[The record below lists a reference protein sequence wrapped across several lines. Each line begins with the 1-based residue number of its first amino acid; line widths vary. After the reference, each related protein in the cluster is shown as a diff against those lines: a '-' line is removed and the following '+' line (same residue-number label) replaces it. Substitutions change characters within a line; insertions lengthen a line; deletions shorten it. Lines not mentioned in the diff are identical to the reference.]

1 MSEQQ
6 APYGGA
12 PTSGT
17 AGTTPDPAAGP
28 ARTPRVVRS
37 TTLQRWKDEGRRW
50 AMLTAYDA
58 LTASVLD
65 EAGVPVLLVGDSA
78 GTTVLG
84 QPSTIAVTVEEMLVL
99 TRAVVR
105 GTQRALVVADLP
117 FGSYQQGPA
126 QALATGVRMLKE
138 GGAAAVKLEG
148 GTAVA
153 PAVRALVDAGVPVMG
168 HVGFT
173 PQSEHAL
180 GGYRVQGRGEG
191 ADRLVADALAVQD
204 AGAFAVVVEMVPSAV
219 AARLARELRVPVVGI
234 GAGPGTDAQVLVVTD
249 MAGLGGGRSPRFV
262 RRYADLRGELARAAA
277 AYVADVEDGS
287 FPAAEHEF
295 ED

>member
-12 PTSGT
+12 PTTGTTGT
-17 AGTTPDPAAGP
+17 APGS
-28 ARTPRVVRS
+28 ARTPRVVRT

-180 GGYRVQGRGEG
+180 GGYRVQGRGES

-204 AGAFAVVVEMVPSAV
+204 AGAFAVVVEMVPSGG
-219 AARLARELRVPVVGI
+219 AAPQGPALRGPVGGI
-234 GAGPGTDAQVLVVTD
+234 GPGPGPDAQVLGVTD

-262 RRYADLRGELARAAA
+262 RRYADLRGELARAAT
-277 AYVADVEDGS
+277 AYVADVEEGT

>member
-1 MSEQQ
+1 MSEQP

-12 PTSGT
+12 P
-17 AGTTPDPAAGP
+17 ATPADPAAAP
-28 ARTPRVVRS
+28 ARTPRVVRT
-37 TTLQRWKDEGRRW
+37 TTLRRWKTEGRRW

-58 LTASVLD
+58 LTASALD
-65 EAGVPVLLVGDSA
+65 DAGVPVLLVGDSA

-84 QPSTIAVTVEEMLVL
+84 QTSTLAVTVEEMLVL
-99 TRAVVR
+99 VRAVVR
-105 GTQRALVVADLP
+105 GTARALVVADLP
-117 FGSYQQGPA
+117 FGSYQAGPA

-148 GTAVA
+148 GAAVA
-153 PAVRALVDAGVPVMG
+153 PSVRALVDAGVPVMG

-180 GGYRVQGRGEG
+180 GGYRVQGRGDD
-191 ADRLVADALAVQD
+191 ADRLLADARALEA

-219 AARLARELRVPVVGI
+219 AARLARELAVPVVGI

-249 MAGLGGGRSPRFV
+249 MAGLGGGRTPRFV
-262 RRYADLRGELARAAA
+262 QRYADLRGELGRAAA
-277 AYVADVEDGS
+277 AFAADVEDGS

-295 ED
+295 TD

>member
-1 MSEQQ
+1 MSEQP
-6 APYGGA
+6 APYGS
-12 PTSGT
+12 PP
-17 AGTTPDPAAGP
+17 TTPGGPPAAP
-28 ARTPRVVRS
+28 ARTPRVVRT
-37 TTLQRWKDEGRRW
+37 TTLQGWKAEGRRW

-58 LTASVLD
+58 LTASALD
-65 EAGVPVLLVGDSA
+65 DAGVPVLLVGDSA

-84 QPSTIAVTVEEMLVL
+84 QTSTLAVTVEEMLVL

-105 GTQRALVVADLP
+105 GTARALVVADLP
-117 FGSYQQGPA
+117 FGSYQEGPA

-148 GTAVA
+148 GAAVA
-153 PAVRALVDAGVPVMG
+153 PSVRALVDAGVPVMG

-180 GGYRVQGRGEG
+180 GGYRVQGRGDD
-191 ADRLVADALAVQD
+191 ADRLLADALALQD

-219 AARLARELRVPVVGI
+219 AERLARELAVPVVGI
-234 GAGPGTDAQVLVVTD
+234 GAGPGADAQVLVVTD
-249 MAGLGGGRSPRFV
+249 MAGLGGGRTPRFV
-262 RRYADLRGELARAAA
+262 KRYADLRGELGRAAA
-277 AYVADVEDGS
+277 AFAADVEDGS

-295 ED
+295 TD

>member
-1 MSEQQ
+1 VSEQP

-12 PTSGT
+12 PTTPTTGT
-17 AGTTPDPAAGP
+17 SATTPGA
-28 ARTPRVVRS
+28 ARTPRVVRT

-180 GGYRVQGRGEG
+180 GGYRVQGRGDG

-287 FPAAEHEF
+287 FPAVEHEF